1 MHIYSKKWQ
10 VNIPLDTLQIS
21 YFLKV
26 AETEH
31 MTNAAKE
38 LHISQPAL
46 SRSLRL
52 LEEELG
58 LKLFDRVGRHLL
70 LNDNG
75 RRFYAAAIQFAQGV
89 EDLCLS
95 AWRNPE
101 VDGTLSILMGVEN
114 LRVMQTI
121 TDFCMRYPNIHI
133 REESLGPTI
142 TDTPADTSHDFTLKA
157 FNPLFAPVQPGWVE
171 LCDEPY
177 MLAVHSDTPL
187 ARKHLV
193 SLADAKDIPFVLPLP
208 SHRLHGMITAYCREA
223 GFRPI
228 CRMET
233 NHYHI
238 AYAMVERGECVALIP
253 RDAPHV
259 ADCPHV
265 HLLPLRDLRFRRT
278 ICLQQNAAAKET
290 SAATLFVDFLLK
302 QLREPYESKILETL

>member
-1 MHIYSKKWQ
+1 M
-10 VNIPLDTLQIS
+10 DTLQIS

-38 LHISQPAL
+38 LHVSQPAL

-75 RRFYAAAIQFAQGV
+75 RRFYATAVQFAQGV
-89 EDLCLS
+89 ENLCLS
-95 AWRNPE
+95 AWRDPQVN
-101 VDGTLSILMGVEN
+101 GTLSILMRVDN

-121 TDFCMRYPNIHI
+121 TDFCMRYPNIHV
-133 REESLGPTI
+133 REESLGPEP
-142 TDTPADTSHDFTLKA
+142 TDTSSDFILDA
-157 FNPLFAPVQPGWVE
+157 FNPLFAPVQPGWVG

-177 MLAVHSDTPL
+177 MLAVHSDSPL
-187 ARKHLV
+187 AHKGPV
-193 SLADAKDIPFVLPLP
+193 SLADAKDIPFVMPLP
-208 SHRLHGMITAYCREA
+208 SHRLHDMITAYCREA

-238 AYAMVERGECVALIP
+238 AYAMVDRGECVALIP

-265 HLLPLRDLRFRRT
+265 QLLPLQDLHFRRT
-278 ICLQQNAAAKET
+278 VCLRQQT
-290 SAATLFVDFLLK
+290 SKRENPATALFLDFLLQ
-302 QLREPYESKILETL
+302 QLQASYPSGTSVSF